1 MENSAIPV
9 ENSEA
14 KRDLK
19 DKSAPKSWSYKLQ
32 AGIFLTSVAGIGF
45 LAGFGGSL
53 AATKKQG
60 EKVVAI
66 FIFQLSKRLPVN
78 HLISFNVI
86 YSRIIKC
93 TRHLLKIGEFEWH
106 N

>member
-60 EKVVAI
+60 EKVVVI
-66 FIFQLSKRLPVN
+66 SNFSILQLSKRFPVN
-78 HLISFNVI
+78 HLVSLNVI
-86 YSRIIKC
+86 CRPQV
-93 TRHLLKIGEFEWH
+93 
-106 N
+106 